1 MSNEALRLREII
13 NKIKDHNLLK
23 DRSCKNI
30 RETIEDLGPTFIKMG
45 QILSARDDLVSK
57 ELSDELKRLRCSVK
71 PMDYDEVLDILNA
84 EYNGNYQEIFAEIE
98 EIPLGSASIAQ
109 THRAKLKTGEDV
121 VLKIQRKNI
130 YQMMMMDTRLLKK
143 AISILQLDKVVGNI
157 VDLKEIVDEVYSS
170 AKEEMNFM
178 VEAEHIEE
186 FENYNKNVMY
196 IRPLK
201 VYKKYSTPYIL
212 VMECV
217 GGCFI
222 NEKSK
227 LDRLGYNMN
236 EIALKLADNYIKQAI
251 DDGFFHADPH
261 ADNIKIIDG
270 KIAYLDFGMMG
281 RLSSKNK
288 NLLNKCIVAIIK
300 NDIVEVAH
308 ILSLLNVNDS
318 NIDYMK
324 LKMYAGRNLTK
335 QDNKTKKNVCIVA
348 DTMAKQY
355 FGDENPIGEQI
366 TYAGSD
372 GNLYN
377 FTIVGIYEYNAA
389 LFGKVDTSV
398 PEKDRSTTMF
408 IPIQTCFKLMGK
420 DQSGYTNFNLMVN
433 SLADIDQATT
443 DVTNFFEEKYAN
455 NENFHVTTYNMASDM
470 GMINTVINVITIAV
484 SGIALISLI
493 VGGVG
498 VMNIMLVSI
507 TERTREI
514 GVRMALGAKRSTI
527 RMQFVIEAIV
537 LCIFGGMIGILIGV
551 LNGFVLG
558 KAAEFVIQNM
568 YSEYSSYIIMSVRPS
583 LSAIVLSLFFSMLT
597 GVFFGYYPA
606 NKAAKMEVI
615 DALRYE

>member
-1 MSNEALRLREII
+1 MFLENIKEAITSIFSNKMRSVLTMLGII
-13 NKIKDHNLLK
+13 IGI
-23 DRSCKNI
+23 SAVI
-30 RETIEDLGPTFIKMG
+30 TITTIGNSIQTTLTSTLNSLGGNTVQAYVDARYPEDDADWDTWEYPEMKTSDFVTQEMIDELVEKYPDEFDGIAASEFLGNG
-45 QILSARDDLVSK
+45 QIRQDKNTYANVSVQGTT
-57 ELSDELKRLRCSVK
+57 S
-71 PMDYDEVLDILNA
+71 
-84 EYNGNYQEIFAEIE
+84 EY
-98 EIPLGSASIAQ
+98 
-109 THRAKLKTGEDV
+109 
-121 VLKIQRKNI
+121 
-130 YQMMMMDTRLLKK
+130 
-143 AISILQLDKVVGNI
+143 
-157 VDLKEIVDEVYSS
+157 
-170 AKEEMNFM
+170 
-178 VEAEHIEE
+178 
-186 FENYNKNVMY
+186 
-196 IRPLK
+196 
-201 VYKKYSTPYIL
+201 
-212 VMECV
+212 
-217 GGCFI
+217 
-222 NEKSK
+222 
-227 LDRLGYNMN
+227 
-236 EIALKLADNYIKQAI
+236 
-251 DDGFFHADPH
+251 
-261 ADNIKIIDG
+261 
-270 KIAYLDFGMMG
+270 
-281 RLSSKNK
+281 
-288 NLLNKCIVAIIK
+288 
-300 NDIVEVAH
+300 
-308 ILSLLNVNDS
+308 
-318 NIDYMK
+318 IDYMK

-366 TYAGSD
+366 TYADSD

-398 PEKDRSTTMF
+398 PEKDRYTTMF

-420 DQSGYTNFNLMVN
+420 DQSGYTIFNLMVN

-551 LNGFVLG
+551 FNGFVLG

-568 YSEYSSYIIMSVRPS
+568 YSEYSSTLLCRYLAS
-583 LSAIVLSLFFSMLT
+583 LSAIVLSLFFSMLHRS
-597 GVFFGYYPA
+597 
-606 NKAAKMEVI
+606 I
-615 DALRYE
+615 LRILSCKQGSQDGSH

>member
-1 MSNEALRLREII
+1 MFLENIKEAITSIFSNKMRSVLTMLGII
-13 NKIKDHNLLK
+13 IGI
-23 DRSCKNI
+23 SAVI
-30 RETIEDLGPTFIKMG
+30 TITTIGNSIQTTLTSTLNSLGGNTVQAYVDARYPEDDADWDTWEYPEMKTSDFVTQEMIDELVEKYPDEFDGIAASEFLGNG
-45 QILSARDDLVSK
+45 QIRQDKNTYANVSVQGTT
-57 ELSDELKRLRCSVK
+57 S
-71 PMDYDEVLDILNA
+71 
-84 EYNGNYQEIFAEIE
+84 EY
-98 EIPLGSASIAQ
+98 
-109 THRAKLKTGEDV
+109 
-121 VLKIQRKNI
+121 
-130 YQMMMMDTRLLKK
+130 
-143 AISILQLDKVVGNI
+143 
-157 VDLKEIVDEVYSS
+157 
-170 AKEEMNFM
+170 
-178 VEAEHIEE
+178 
-186 FENYNKNVMY
+186 
-196 IRPLK
+196 
-201 VYKKYSTPYIL
+201 
-212 VMECV
+212 
-217 GGCFI
+217 
-222 NEKSK
+222 
-227 LDRLGYNMN
+227 
-236 EIALKLADNYIKQAI
+236 
-251 DDGFFHADPH
+251 
-261 ADNIKIIDG
+261 
-270 KIAYLDFGMMG
+270 
-281 RLSSKNK
+281 
-288 NLLNKCIVAIIK
+288 
-300 NDIVEVAH
+300 
-308 ILSLLNVNDS
+308 
-318 NIDYMK
+318 IDYMK

-372 GNLYN
+372 GNLYNFLSNCN

-551 LNGFVLG
+551 FNGFVLG

>member
-1 MSNEALRLREII
+1 MKTKGKSIFFICLAMIVSGVILFSVIYSGQMVSAAQRVETYKDNGEDESEMTQESIQSQEKTVGEQAEYMEELEEEQNIAHSEILEVMGVRNALAVKMNTIERALQTMTLTKSPQKMFAAYYADGTFNGQESVLYLNQEVVWCLEPSELVGNVGKGITYALADPGDAAQWLQNRYGWSW
-13 NKIKDHNLLK
+13 NKINNL
-23 DRSCKNI
+23 
-30 RETIEDLGPTFIKMG
+30 
-45 QILSARDDLVSK
+45 
-57 ELSDELKRLRCSVK
+57 
-71 PMDYDEVLDILNA
+71 
-84 EYNGNYQEIFAEIE
+84 
-98 EIPLGSASIAQ
+98 
-109 THRAKLKTGEDV
+109 AKAV
-121 VLKIQRKNI
+121 
-130 YQMMMMDTRLLKK
+130 
-143 AISILQLDKVVGNI
+143 
-157 VDLKEIVDEVYSS
+157 
-170 AKEEMNFM
+170 
-178 VEAEHIEE
+178 
-186 FENYNKNVMY
+186 
-196 IRPLK
+196 
-201 VYKKYSTPYIL
+201 
-212 VMECV
+212 CV
-217 GGCFI
+217 
-222 NEKSK
+222 
-227 LDRLGYNMN
+227 
-236 EIALKLADNYIKQAI
+236 
-251 DDGFFHADPH
+251 
-261 ADNIKIIDG
+261 
-270 KIAYLDFGMMG
+270 
-281 RLSSKNK
+281 
-288 NLLNKCIVAIIK
+288 
-300 NDIVEVAH
+300 
-308 ILSLLNVNDS
+308 
-318 NIDYMK
+318 
-324 LKMYAGRNLTK
+324 
-335 QDNKTKKNVCIVA
+335 
-348 DTMAKQY
+348 AKQY

-455 NENFHVTTYNMASDM
+455 NKNFHVTTYNMASDM

-551 LNGFVLG
+551 FNGFVLG

>member
-1 MSNEALRLREII
+1 MFLENIKEAITSIFSNKMRSVLTMLGII
-13 NKIKDHNLLK
+13 IGI
-23 DRSCKNI
+23 SAVI
-30 RETIEDLGPTFIKMG
+30 TITTIGNSIQTTLTSTLNSLGGNTVQAYVDARYPEDDADWDTWEYPEMKTSDFVTQEMIDELVEKYPDEFDGIAASEFLGNG
-45 QILSARDDLVSK
+45 QIRQDKNTYANVSVQGTT
-57 ELSDELKRLRCSVK
+57 S
-71 PMDYDEVLDILNA
+71 
-84 EYNGNYQEIFAEIE
+84 EY
-98 EIPLGSASIAQ
+98 
-109 THRAKLKTGEDV
+109 
-121 VLKIQRKNI
+121 
-130 YQMMMMDTRLLKK
+130 
-143 AISILQLDKVVGNI
+143 
-157 VDLKEIVDEVYSS
+157 
-170 AKEEMNFM
+170 
-178 VEAEHIEE
+178 
-186 FENYNKNVMY
+186 
-196 IRPLK
+196 
-201 VYKKYSTPYIL
+201 
-212 VMECV
+212 
-217 GGCFI
+217 
-222 NEKSK
+222 
-227 LDRLGYNMN
+227 
-236 EIALKLADNYIKQAI
+236 
-251 DDGFFHADPH
+251 
-261 ADNIKIIDG
+261 
-270 KIAYLDFGMMG
+270 
-281 RLSSKNK
+281 
-288 NLLNKCIVAIIK
+288 
-300 NDIVEVAH
+300 
-308 ILSLLNVNDS
+308 
-318 NIDYMK
+318 IDYMK

-348 DTMAKQY
+348 DNLAKAVCFAKQY

-455 NENFHVTTYNMASDM
+455 NKNFHVTTYNMASDM

-551 LNGFVLG
+551 FNGFVLG

>member
-1 MSNEALRLREII
+1 MFLENIKEAITSIFSNKMRSVLTMLGII
-13 NKIKDHNLLK
+13 IGI
-23 DRSCKNI
+23 SAVI
-30 RETIEDLGPTFIKMG
+30 TITTIGNSIQTTLTSTLNSLGGNTVQAYVDARYPEDDADWDTWEYPEMKTSDFVTQEMIDELVEKYPDEFDGIAASEFLGNG
-45 QILSARDDLVSK
+45 QIRQDKNTYANVSVQGTT
-57 ELSDELKRLRCSVK
+57 S
-71 PMDYDEVLDILNA
+71 
-84 EYNGNYQEIFAEIE
+84 EY
-98 EIPLGSASIAQ
+98 
-109 THRAKLKTGEDV
+109 
-121 VLKIQRKNI
+121 
-130 YQMMMMDTRLLKK
+130 
-143 AISILQLDKVVGNI
+143 
-157 VDLKEIVDEVYSS
+157 
-170 AKEEMNFM
+170 
-178 VEAEHIEE
+178 
-186 FENYNKNVMY
+186 
-196 IRPLK
+196 
-201 VYKKYSTPYIL
+201 
-212 VMECV
+212 
-217 GGCFI
+217 
-222 NEKSK
+222 
-227 LDRLGYNMN
+227 
-236 EIALKLADNYIKQAI
+236 
-251 DDGFFHADPH
+251 
-261 ADNIKIIDG
+261 
-270 KIAYLDFGMMG
+270 
-281 RLSSKNK
+281 
-288 NLLNKCIVAIIK
+288 
-300 NDIVEVAH
+300 
-308 ILSLLNVNDS
+308 
-318 NIDYMK
+318 IDYMK

-366 TYAGSD
+366 TYADSD

-398 PEKDRSTTMF
+398 PEKDRYTTMF

-443 DVTNFFEEKYAN
+443 DVTNFF
-455 NENFHVTTYNMASDM
+455 
-470 GMINTVINVITIAV
+470 IA
-484 SGIALISLI
+484 GISLL
-493 VGGVG
+493 VAGVG

-551 LNGFVLG
+551 FNGFVLG

>member
-1 MSNEALRLREII
+1 MFLENIKEAITSIFSNKMRSVLTMLGII
-13 NKIKDHNLLK
+13 IGI
-23 DRSCKNI
+23 SAVI
-30 RETIEDLGPTFIKMG
+30 TITTIGNSIQTTLTSTLNSLGGNTVQAYVDARYPEDDADWDTWEYPEMKTSDFVTQEMIDELVEKYPDEFDGIAASEFLGNG
-45 QILSARDDLVSK
+45 QIRQDKNTYANVSVQGTT
-57 ELSDELKRLRCSVK
+57 S
-71 PMDYDEVLDILNA
+71 
-84 EYNGNYQEIFAEIE
+84 EY
-98 EIPLGSASIAQ
+98 
-109 THRAKLKTGEDV
+109 
-121 VLKIQRKNI
+121 
-130 YQMMMMDTRLLKK
+130 
-143 AISILQLDKVVGNI
+143 
-157 VDLKEIVDEVYSS
+157 
-170 AKEEMNFM
+170 
-178 VEAEHIEE
+178 
-186 FENYNKNVMY
+186 
-196 IRPLK
+196 
-201 VYKKYSTPYIL
+201 
-212 VMECV
+212 
-217 GGCFI
+217 
-222 NEKSK
+222 
-227 LDRLGYNMN
+227 
-236 EIALKLADNYIKQAI
+236 
-251 DDGFFHADPH
+251 
-261 ADNIKIIDG
+261 
-270 KIAYLDFGMMG
+270 
-281 RLSSKNK
+281 
-288 NLLNKCIVAIIK
+288 
-300 NDIVEVAH
+300 
-308 ILSLLNVNDS
+308 
-318 NIDYMK
+318 IDYMK

-455 NENFHVTTYNMASDM
+455 NKNFHVTTYNMASSM
-470 GMINTVINVITIAV
+470 GMINIVINVVTIAV

-527 RMQFVIEAIV
+527 RMQFVMEAIV

-551 LNGFVLG
+551 FNGFVLG
-558 KAAEFVIQNM
+558 KVAEFVIQNM
-568 YSEYSSYIIMSVRPS
+568 YSEYSRYIIMSVRPS
-583 LSAIVLSLFFSMLT
+583 VSAIVLSLFFSMLT

>member
-1 MSNEALRLREII
+1 MFLENIKEAITSIFSNKMRSVLTMLGII
-13 NKIKDHNLLK
+13 IGI
-23 DRSCKNI
+23 SAVI
-30 RETIEDLGPTFIKMG
+30 TITTIGNSIQTTLTSTLNSLGGNTVQAYVDARYPEDDADWDTWEYPDMKASDYVTQEMIDELMEKYPDEFDGIAASEFLGNG
-45 QILSARDDLVSK
+45 QIRQDKNTYANVSVQGTT
-57 ELSDELKRLRCSVK
+57 S
-71 PMDYDEVLDILNA
+71 
-84 EYNGNYQEIFAEIE
+84 EY
-98 EIPLGSASIAQ
+98 
-109 THRAKLKTGEDV
+109 
-121 VLKIQRKNI
+121 
-130 YQMMMMDTRLLKK
+130 
-143 AISILQLDKVVGNI
+143 
-157 VDLKEIVDEVYSS
+157 
-170 AKEEMNFM
+170 
-178 VEAEHIEE
+178 
-186 FENYNKNVMY
+186 
-196 IRPLK
+196 
-201 VYKKYSTPYIL
+201 
-212 VMECV
+212 
-217 GGCFI
+217 
-222 NEKSK
+222 
-227 LDRLGYNMN
+227 
-236 EIALKLADNYIKQAI
+236 
-251 DDGFFHADPH
+251 
-261 ADNIKIIDG
+261 
-270 KIAYLDFGMMG
+270 
-281 RLSSKNK
+281 
-288 NLLNKCIVAIIK
+288 
-300 NDIVEVAH
+300 
-308 ILSLLNVNDS
+308 
-318 NIDYMK
+318 IDYMK

-372 GNLYN
+372 GNLYD

-433 SLADIDQATT
+433 SLADINQATT

-455 NENFHVTTYNMASDM
+455 NKNFHVSTYNMASSM
-470 GMINTVINVITIAV
+470 GMINIVINVVTIAV

-527 RMQFVIEAIV
+527 RMQFVMEAIV

-551 LNGFVLG
+551 FNGFVLG
-558 KAAEFVIQNM
+558 KVAEFVIQNM
-568 YSEYSSYIIMSVRPS
+568 YSEYSRYIIMSVRPS